1 MSSNLI
7 TNNTFTFFTPQNF
20 VLGETKFAS
29 VAREDGWTQHV
40 VQQLNDQ
47 VQKVGFNAHIDST
60 GGVTFVALLLLD
72 MLSDALEFRSKKSQL
87 VWTFTKMLGLGG
99 AHEAASARQKDAPLT
114 RFP

>member
-1 MSSNLI
+1 MSSNLN
-7 TNNTFTFFTPQNF
+7 NNTFTFFTPQNF
-20 VLGETKFAS
+20 VLGEKKFAS
-29 VAREDGWTQHV
+29 VAIEDGWTQHA

-87 VWTFTKMLGLGG
+87 VGTFTKMLGLGG
-99 AHEAASARQKDAPLT
+99 AHEAARTRQKDAPRP